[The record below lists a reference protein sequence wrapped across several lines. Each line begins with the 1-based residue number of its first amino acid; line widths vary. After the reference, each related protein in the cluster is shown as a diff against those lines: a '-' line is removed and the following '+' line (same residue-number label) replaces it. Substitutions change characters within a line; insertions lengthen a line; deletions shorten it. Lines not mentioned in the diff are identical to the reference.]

1 MATTDQPVH
10 EEGQDKEEYIEQDDV
25 YAEIDQGDEPMD
37 DGDDEHDD
45 AGWVDEDQGEVVWE
59 DNSIQHFS
67 GHEGPVYSV
76 SAHPTA
82 PLAVSGGGDDAG
94 YIWNVTDGE
103 IVVKLTGH
111 SDSVSVAAF
120 SSDGEMVSTGGM
132 DGKVRVWRRVGNENY
147 KTWEFLTELQG
158 PDEVIWLRWHPK
170 GPVLLAGSNDSTVWL
185 WQLPSGNIMQVFAG
199 HTGPVQCGDFT
210 PDGKRI
216 VTACADNTLIYWD
229 PRSPTPLFKL
239 TGDDARFDLG
249 GITSLAVNPAS
260 SIAVVGGA
268 EGGVRVI
275 SLSKGEV
282 ISALGGHAEGE
293 SVEAIAFVNIVAAVD
308 GTSAAPVGSST
319 STNTVVTGATDGK
332 VCIWDLNTS
341 RLRMTL
347 EHKDAVT
354 SLLVHATKPHLV
366 ISSSADHTLRTWD
379 VRAGALVRE
388 HKGHQEPING
398 AALGKG
404 GEIVV
409 SAGDDGTC
417 LAFGTE

>member
-10 EEGQDKEEYIEQDDV
+10 EEEQDKEEYIEQDDI
-25 YAEIDQGDEPMD
+25 YAEIDQGDEPMND
-37 DGDDEHDD
+37 EDDEDD
-45 AGWVDEDQGEVVWE
+45 AGLVDDDQGEVVWE
-59 DNSIQHFS
+59 DNSIQHFA
-67 GHEGPVYSV
+67 GHEGPVYTISV
-76 SAHPTA
+76 HPTA

-94 YIWNVTDGE
+94 YIWNVTNGE
-103 IVVKLTGH
+103 ILVKLTGH
-111 SDSVSVAAF
+111 TDSVSVAAF

-132 DGKVRVWRRVGNENY
+132 DGKVRVWRRVGKEDYN
-147 KTWEFLTELQG
+147 TWEFLTELQG

-185 WQLPSGNIMQVFAG
+185 WQLPSGNTMQVFAG
-199 HTGPVQCGDFT
+199 HTGPVECGDFT

-260 SIAVVGGA
+260 TIAVVGGA

-282 ISALGGHAEGE
+282 ISALGGHTEGE

-308 GTSAAPVGSST
+308 GTSTAPVGST

-354 SLLVHATKPHLV
+354 SLLVHPTKPHLV
-366 ISSSADHTLRTWD
+366 VSSSADHTLRTWD
-379 VRAGALVRE
+379 VRGGALIRE
-388 HKGHQEPING
+388 HKGHQEPINS
-398 AALGKG
+398 AALGMG

-409 SAGDDGTC
+409 SASDDGTC

>member
-1 MATTDQPVH
+1 
-10 EEGQDKEEYIEQDDV
+10 
-25 YAEIDQGDEPMD
+25 
-37 DGDDEHDD
+37 
-45 AGWVDEDQGEVVWE
+45 
-59 DNSIQHFS
+59 
-67 GHEGPVYSV
+67 
-76 SAHPTA
+76 
-82 PLAVSGGGDDAG
+82 
-94 YIWNVTDGE
+94 
-103 IVVKLTGH
+103 
-111 SDSVSVAAF
+111 
-120 SSDGEMVSTGGM
+120 
-132 DGKVRVWRRVGNENY
+132 
-147 KTWEFLTELQG
+147 
-158 PDEVIWLRWHPK
+158 
-170 GPVLLAGSNDSTVWL
+170 
-185 WQLPSGNIMQVFAG
+185 
-199 HTGPVQCGDFT
+199 
-210 PDGKRI
+210 

-347 EHKDAVT
+347 EHKV
-354 SLLVHATKPHLV
+354 SRVLLL
-366 ISSSADHTLRTWD
+366 SSTFL
-379 VRAGALVRE
+379 
-388 HKGHQEPING
+388 G
-398 AALGKG
+398 AAYP
-404 GEIVV
+404 VV
-409 SAGDDGTC
+409 DEQRLSTGCRHESIGARYKTTPRHFVLRRPYPSDVGCTRWRSRPR
-417 LAFGTE
+417 A